1 MKCIV
6 ALLGALAICVPFA
19 DALAQAA
26 AKPAATK
33 PPPPAKRA
41 AAAAPAAKPVARPAR
56 PVARPAARPA
66 TRPAARPAGR
76 PAWRPAARPRQAYV
90 PPPPVIDIDP
100 AASLPSDLP
109 TILSSSDV
117 ERYQRI
123 IAAQAGGNWAA
134 ADTEIKDLRDRT
146 LLGYMLAQRYLSA
159 GYRPTQDELA
169 SWLREYNDHPD
180 APGVYRLAASRGA
193 AGLTPSSFVS
203 TPRNGRTI
211 APDTHTLGGGRVQAE
226 TIRARLARM
235 IEDRGFDAARRLLGA
250 SHGVL
255 SAEEVARWQGEIA
268 NRQLQAG
275 NVDQPVGEIT
285 DERPS
290 ATWAA
295 GIAAFR
301 KGSYGEAAR
310 LFEQVADAPSHRAYS
325 AVISAGAFWAARANL
340 LAGNPERFS
349 LWMKRAA
356 IYDRTFYGLLALKT
370 LGVDLKPLWRPVELD
385 RERRR
390 LLLDSAAGRRGI
402 ALLQLRAVT
411 NAETE
416 FFAAAVDADPQII
429 EAVLAIAEKAR
440 LPALALRVANASR
453 ERPERI
459 AGLDNALYPIPPYTP
474 KEGFVVEPALVY
486 GFMRQESAFNP
497 RARSYVG
504 AMGLMQLMPGTA
516 TAVVRQFLPDRAGT
530 NPYDPSFNVSMGQQY
545 IRSLLGGDGYS
556 NDLIKVVAAYN
567 AGPGNVNKWMAG
579 DAAHDPL
586 LFAASIPLNETR
598 GFVEA
603 VMSNYWLY
611 QLRMGKPTPTLDEL
625 AQHQWPRY
633 EGK

>member
-1 MKCIV
+1 MKRIV
-6 ALLGALAICVPFA
+6 ALLGALAICAPA
-19 DALAQAA
+19 SDALAQAA

-33 PPPPAKRA
+33 PPAPARP
-41 AAAAPAAKPVARPAR
+41 AAAAPTAKPPAAKPAAAQPQRATV
-56 PVARPAARPA
+56 RPAARPV
-66 TRPAARPAGR
+66 
-76 PAWRPAARPRQAYV
+76 WRPAAQPRQAYV

-100 AASLPSDLP
+100 SFSLPSDLP
-109 TILSSSDV
+109 TVLSSADV

-123 IAAQAGGNWAA
+123 IAAQAGGNF
-134 ADTEIKDLRDRT
+134 ADADADIRELRDKT

-159 GYRPTQDELA
+159 SYRPTQDELA

-193 AGLTPSSFVS
+193 ADLTPSSFVGS
-203 TPRNGRTI
+203 SRGGRGI
-211 APDTHTLGGGRVQAE
+211 APDTHTMGGGSVQAE
-226 TIRARLARM
+226 TTRARLARM
-235 IEDRGFDAARRLLGA
+235 IEDQGFDAARRLLAA
-250 SHGVL
+250 SQGVL
-255 SAEEVARWQGEIA
+255 PADEVARWQSEIA

-275 NVDQPVGEIT
+275 NVDQPVGEIS

-290 ATWAA
+290 ATWTA

-301 KGSYGEAAR
+301 KGSYSQAAR
-310 LFEQVADAPSHRAYS
+310 LFEQVADASSSRAYS
-325 AVISAGAFWAARANL
+325 SVLSAGAFWAARAHL

-370 LGVDLKPLWRPVELD
+370 LGVDLKPQWKPAELD

-390 LLLDSAAGRRGI
+390 LLLDSAAGKRGV
-402 ALLQLRAVT
+402 ALLQLRAIS

-416 FFAAAVDADPQII
+416 FFAAAIDADVKIV

-440 LPALALRVANASR
+440 LSALALRVGNASR

-459 AGLDNALYPIPPYTP
+459 EGLDNALFPLPPYTP
-474 KEGFVVEPALVY
+474 REGFVVEPALVY

-516 TAVVRQFLPDRAGT
+516 NEVVRQFLPDRAGT
-530 NPYDPSFNVSMGQQY
+530 NPYEPSFNVSMGQQY
-545 IRSLLGGDGYS
+545 IRSLLGGSGYS

-567 AGPGNVNKWMAG
+567 AGPGNVNRWMVSDTAN
-579 DAAHDPL
+579 DPL

-603 VMSNYWLY
+603 VMSNFWIY
-611 QLRMGKPTPTLDEL
+611 QLRTGKPTPTLDQL
-625 AQHQWPRY
+625 AQNQWPRY
-633 EGK
+633 EGR

>member
-1 MKCIV
+1 MMRIV
-6 ALLGALAICVPFA
+6 ALLGALVFCVSA
-19 DALAQAA
+19 SDASAQATVTPTKATAKAKPSA
-26 AKPAATK
+26 AKYRGKPHVAAG
-33 PPPPAKRA
+33 RV
-41 AAAAPAAKPVARPAR
+41 APRLKKATARPTKR
-56 PVARPAARPA
+56 P
-66 TRPAARPAGR
+66 TTR

-109 TILSSSDV
+109 TVLSSSDV

-123 IAAQAGGNWAA
+123 VAAQAGGNWAA
-134 ADTEIKDLRDRT
+134 ADADIRALKDKT
-146 LLGYMLAQRYLSA
+146 LLGYMLAQRYLQAS
-159 GYRPTQDELA
+159 YRSTPDELA

-180 APGVYRLAASRGA
+180 APAIYRLASARRV

-203 TPRNGRTI
+203 APRNGHAI
-211 APDTHTLGGGRVQAE
+211 APDTHTLNGRTVQAE
-226 TIRARLARM
+226 TIRSRLARM
-235 IEDRGFDAARRLLGA
+235 IEDRGFDAARRLLAA
-250 SHGVL
+250 SRGVL
-255 SAEEVARWQGEIA
+255 QADEVARWQSEIA

-275 NVDQPVGEIT
+275 NVDRPVGEFT

-295 GIAAFR
+295 GIAAFG
-301 KGSYGEAAR
+301 KGSYAEAAR
-310 LFEQVADAPSHRAYS
+310 LFEQVADAPSHRTYS
-325 AVISAGAFWAARANL
+325 AVISAGAFWAARSNL

-370 LGVDLKPLWRPVELD
+370 LGVDLKPLWRPAELD

-390 LLLDSAAGRRGI
+390 LLTDSAAGRRGL
-402 ALLQLRAVT
+402 ALLQIRALS

-416 FFAAAVDADPQII
+416 FFAAAVDADPKIV

-474 KEGFVVEPALVY
+474 REGFVVEPALVY
-486 GFMRQESAFNP
+486 GVMRQESAFNP

-516 TAVVRQFLPDRAGT
+516 TLVVRQFLPDRAGT

-567 AGPGNVNKWMAG
+567 AGPGNVNKWMAT
-579 DAAHDPL
+579 DAANDPL
-586 LFAASIPLNETR
+586 LFAASIPINETR
-598 GFVEA
+598 GYVEG
-603 VMSNYWLY
+603 VISNYWIY

-625 AQHQWPRY
+625 AQQQWPRY
-633 EGK
+633 ADAR

>member
-1 MKCIV
+1 MKRIV
-6 ALLGALAICVPFA
+6 ALLGALAFCVPTS

-33 PPPPAKRA
+33 PPAPAKP
-41 AAAAPAAKPVARPAR
+41 AAAAPAAKPAAK
-56 PVARPAARPA
+56 PAAAQPPRAGVRPTA
-66 TRPAARPAGR
+66 PRA
-76 PAWRPAARPRQAYV
+76 AWRPAAQPRQAYV
-90 PPPPVIDIDP
+90 PAPPVIDIDP
-100 AASLPSDLP
+100 TASLPSDLP
-109 TILSSSDV
+109 TVLSSSDI

-123 IAAQAGGNWAA
+123 IAAQAGGNWGA
-134 ADTEIKDLRDRT
+134 ADTEIKELKDKT
-146 LLGYMLAQRYLSA
+146 LLGYMLAQRYLQA
-159 GYRPTQDELA
+159 TYRPTQDELA

-180 APGVYRLAASRGA
+180 APAVYRLASARGA

-203 TPRNGRTI
+203 SPRNGRTI
-211 APDTHTLGGGRVQAE
+211 APDTHTLGGGTVQAE

-235 IEDRGFDAARRLLGA
+235 IEDRGFDAARRLLA
-250 SHGVL
+250 SSQGVL
-255 SAEEVARWQGEIA
+255 PADEVARWQSEIA
-268 NRQLQAG
+268 NRQLQSG
-275 NVDQPVGEIT
+275 NVDHPVGEMT

-290 ATWAA
+290 ATWLA

-301 KGSYGEAAR
+301 KGSYSQAAR
-310 LFEQVADAPSHRAYS
+310 LFEQVADAPPHRAYS
-325 AVISAGAFWAARANL
+325 AVISAGAFWAARSNL

-370 LGVDLKPLWRPVELD
+370 LGVDLKPQWKPAELD

-390 LLLDSAAGRRGI
+390 LLTDSPAGKRGI
-402 ALLQLRAVT
+402 ALLQLRAIT

-416 FFAAAVDADPQII
+416 FFAAAVDADVKIV

-440 LPALALRVANASR
+440 MPALALRVANASR

-459 AGLDNALYPIPPYTP
+459 EGLDNALFPLPPYTP

-516 TAVVRQFLPDRAGT
+516 TYVVRQFLPDRAGT
-530 NPYDPSFNVSMGQQY
+530 NPYEPSFNVSMGQQY

-567 AGPGNVNKWMAG
+567 AGPGNVNKWMAS

-603 VMSNYWLY
+603 VMSNYWIY
-611 QLRMGKPTPTLDEL
+611 QLRMGKPTPTLDQL

-633 EGK
+633 DGK

>member
-1 MKCIV
+1 MTRVV
-6 ALLGALAICVPFA
+6 ALLSALAFCVPVSGTFA
-19 DALAQAA
+19 QTPTAKPQATKPPSP
-26 AKPAATK
+26 AKPAA
-33 PPPPAKRA
+33 A
-41 AAAAPAAKPVARPAR
+41 VSSARPQ
-56 PVARPAARPA
+56 AARPA
-66 TRPAARPAGR
+66 TTHTTRPGR
-76 PAWRPAARPRQAYV
+76 PAWRPAAQPRQAYV

-100 AASLPSDLP
+100 AAVLPSDLP
-109 TILSSSDV
+109 TVLSSSDV

-123 IAAQAGGNWAA
+123 VASQAGGNWAA
-134 ADTEIKDLRDRT
+134 ADADIRELKDKT
-146 LLGYMLAQRYLSA
+146 LLGYMLAHRYLQA
-159 GYRPTQDELA
+159 TYKPTQDELA

-180 APGVYRLAASRGA
+180 APAVYRLAASRGG
-193 AGLTPSSFVS
+193 AGLTPSSFVGVA
-203 TPRNGRTI
+203 RNHAI
-211 APDTHTLGGGRVQAE
+211 APDTHTLGGGTVQAE
-226 TIRARLARM
+226 TVRSRLARM
-235 IEDRGFDAARRLLGA
+235 IEDRGFDAARRLLA
-250 SHGVL
+250 SAQGVL
-255 SAEEVARWQGEIA
+255 PADEVARWQSEIA
-268 NRQLQAG
+268 NRQLQSG
-275 NVDQPVGEIT
+275 NVDHPVGEFV
-285 DERPS
+285 DDRPS

-301 KGSYGEAAR
+301 KGSYAEAAR
-310 LFEQVADAPSHRAYS
+310 RFEQVADTPPDRAYS
-325 AVISAGAFWAARANL
+325 AVISAGAFWAARSNL

-370 LGVDLKPLWRPVELD
+370 LGVDLKPLWKPAELD
-385 RERRR
+385 RDRRR
-390 LLLDSAAGRRGI
+390 LLTDNSAAGRRGL
-402 ALLQLRAVT
+402 ALLQIRAIT

-416 FFAAAVDADPQII
+416 FFAAAVDADPRTI

-440 LPALALRVANASR
+440 LPALALRVGNSAR

-459 AGLDNALYPIPPYTP
+459 EGLDNAIYPLPPYTP

-516 TAVVRQFLPDRAGT
+516 TVVVRQFLPDRAGT

-556 NDLIKVVAAYN
+556 NDLIKTVAAYN
-567 AGPGNVNKWMAG
+567 AGPGNVNRWMVSDTAN
-579 DAAHDPL
+579 DPL

-598 GFVEA
+598 AFVEA
-603 VMSNYWLY
+603 VISNYWIY
-611 QLRMGKPTPTLDEL
+611 QLRMGKPTPTLDQL

>member
-1 MKCIV
+1 MKRIV
-6 ALLGALAICVPFA
+6 ALLGALVLCAPA
-19 DALAQAA
+19 SDAFAQAA
-26 AKPAATK
+26 AKPAAAK
-33 PPPPAKRA
+33 PPAPARP
-41 AAAAPAAKPVARPAR
+41 AAAAPATKPATAKPAAAQPQRAAV
-56 PVARPAARPA
+56 RPAARPV
-66 TRPAARPAGR
+66 
-76 PAWRPAARPRQAYV
+76 WRPAAQPRQAYV

-100 AASLPSDLP
+100 SASLPSDLP
-109 TILSSSDV
+109 TVLSSSDV

-123 IAAQAGGNWAA
+123 IAAQAGGNFAA
-134 ADTEIKDLRDRT
+134 ADAEIRELRDRT
-146 LLGYMLAQRYLSA
+146 LLGYMLAQRYLSPT
-159 GYRPTQDELA
+159 YRPTQDELA

-193 AGLTPSSFVS
+193 ADLTPSSFVATS
-203 TPRNGRTI
+203 RGRGI
-211 APDTHTLGGGRVQAE
+211 APDTHTMGGGTVQAE
-226 TIRARLARM
+226 TTRSRLTRM
-235 IEDRGFDAARRLLGA
+235 IEDRGFDAARRLLA
-250 SHGVL
+250 SAQGVL
-255 SAEEVARWQGEIA
+255 PADEVARWQSEIA

-275 NVDQPVGEIT
+275 NVDQPVGEMS

-290 ATWAA
+290 ATWTA

-301 KGSYGEAAR
+301 KGSYSEAAR
-310 LFEQVADAPSHRAYS
+310 LFEQVADAPPNRAYS
-325 AVISAGAFWAARANL
+325 SVLSAGAFWAARSNL

-370 LGVDLKPLWRPVELD
+370 LGVDLKPQWKPAELD
-385 RERRR
+385 RDRRR
-390 LLLDSAAGRRGI
+390 LLLDSAAGRRGL
-402 ALLQLRAVT
+402 ALLQLRAIS

-416 FFAAAVDADPQII
+416 FFAAAIDADVKIV

-440 LPALALRVANASR
+440 LPALALRVGNASR

-459 AGLDNALYPIPPYTP
+459 EGLDNALYPLPPYTP
-474 KEGFVVEPALVY
+474 REGFVVEQALVY

-516 TAVVRQFLPDRAGT
+516 AEVVRQHLPDRAGT

-545 IRSLLGGDGYS
+545 IRSLLGGSGYS

-567 AGPGNVNKWMAG
+567 AGPGNVNRWMVSDTAN
-579 DAAHDPL
+579 DPL

-603 VMSNYWLY
+603 VMSNYWIY
-611 QLRMGKPTPTLDEL
+611 QLRTGKPTPTLDQL

>member
-1 MKCIV
+1 
-6 ALLGALAICVPFA
+6 
-19 DALAQAA
+19 
-26 AKPAATK
+26 
-33 PPPPAKRA
+33 
-41 AAAAPAAKPVARPAR
+41 
-56 PVARPAARPA
+56 
-66 TRPAARPAGR
+66 
-76 PAWRPAARPRQAYV
+76 V

-109 TILSSSDV
+109 TVLSSSDV

-134 ADTEIKDLRDRT
+134 ADGEIKELKDRT

-159 GYRPTQDELA
+159 AYRPTQDELA
-169 SWLREYNDHPD
+169 GWLRDYNDHPD
-180 APGVYRLAASRGA
+180 APGVYRLASARGA

-255 SAEEVARWQGEIA
+255 SADEVARWQSEIA

-275 NVDQPVGEIT
+275 NVDQPVGEMS

-290 ATWAA
+290 ATWTA

-301 KGSYGEAAR
+301 KGAYSEAAR
-310 LFEQVADAPSHRAYS
+310 LFEQVADAPPDRAYS
-325 AVISAGAFWAARANL
+325 AVISAGAFWAARSNL

-356 IYDRTFYGLLALKT
+356 IYDRTFYGLLALRT
-370 LGVDLKPLWRPVELD
+370 LGVDLKPLWKPAELD

-390 LLLDSAAGRRGI
+390 LLSDSAAGKRGI
-402 ALLQLRAVT
+402 ALLQLRAIT

-416 FFAAAVDADPQII
+416 FFAAAVDADPKIV

-459 AGLDNALYPIPPYTP
+459 EGLDNALYPLPPYTP
-474 KEGFVVEPALVY
+474 QEGFVVERALVY

-516 TAVVRQFLPDRAGT
+516 TSVVRQFLPDRAGT

-567 AGPGNVNKWMAG
+567 AGPGNVNKWMAS

-603 VMSNYWLY
+603 VMSNYWIY
-611 QLRMGKPTPTLDEL
+611 QLRMGKPTPTLDQL

-633 EGK
+633 DGK

>member
-1 MKCIV
+1 MTRIV
-6 ALLGALAICVPFA
+6 ALLGALIFCVSA
-19 DALAQAA
+19 SEAYSQATVKPTAKAKPTTKATPTA
-26 AKPAATK
+26 AKARGKPYVSPTRAAPRPAVR
-33 PPPPAKRA
+33 PAKRPTA
-41 AAAAPAAKPVARPAR
+41 
-56 PVARPAARPA
+56 
-66 TRPAARPAGR
+66 R

-100 AASLPSDLP
+100 SVSLPSDLP
-109 TILSSSDV
+109 TVLSSSDV

-123 IAAQAGGNWAA
+123 VAAQAGGNWAA
-134 ADTEIKDLRDRT
+134 ADADIRELRDKT
-146 LLGYMLAQRYLSA
+146 LLGYMLAQRYLQAS
-159 GYRPTQDELA
+159 YRSTPDELA

-180 APGVYRLAASRGA
+180 APAVYRLASARRV

-203 TPRNGRTI
+203 APRNGHTI
-211 APDTHTLGGGRVQAE
+211 APDTHTLNGRTVQAE
-226 TIRARLARM
+226 TIRSRLARM
-235 IEDRGFDAARRLLGA
+235 IEDRGFDAARRLLAA

-255 SAEEVARWQGEIA
+255 QADEVSRWQSEIA

-275 NVDQPVGEIT
+275 NVDHPVGEFT

-295 GIAAFR
+295 GIAAFG
-301 KGSYGEAAR
+301 KGSYAEAAR
-310 LFEQVADAPSHRAYS
+310 RFEQVADTPPDRAYS
-325 AVISAGAFWAARANL
+325 AVISAGAFWAARSNL

-370 LGVDLKPLWRPVELD
+370 LGVDLKPLWRPAELD

-390 LLLDSAAGRRGI
+390 LLTDSAAGRRGL
-402 ALLQLRAVT
+402 ALLQIRAVS

-416 FFAAAVDADPQII
+416 LFAAAVDAEPRII

-516 TAVVRQFLPDRAGT
+516 TAVVRQFLLDRAGT
-530 NPYDPSFNVSMGQQY
+530 NPYEPSFNVSMGQQY

-556 NDLIKVVAAYN
+556 NDLIKAVAAYN
-567 AGPGNVNKWMAG
+567 AGPGNVNRWMAS
-579 DAAHDPL
+579 DAANDPL
-586 LFAASIPLNETR
+586 LFAASIPINETR

-603 VMSNYWLY
+603 VISNYWIY
-611 QLRMGKPTPTLDEL
+611 QLRMGKPTPTLDQL

-633 EGK
+633 ADAR